1 MQRAIIVMAKVPL
14 AGTVKTR
21 LQAVLSPEKCAAL
34 AEAFLRDA
42 LEKAQSV
49 CKNVILAYSPASERT
64 VLEEIAAPEIR
75 LKEQKGDDLG
85 ARMNHA
91 FETALAENSPVL
103 MIGTDSPT
111 FPANHLTEAFTA
123 LENGSEIVFGKSA
136 DGGFYL
142 IGLRKPQPK
151 IFDNIEW
158 STPQVFAQITA
169 GIKKARIEKLYFVP
183 AHYDIDTPDDF
194 AALIDELRR
203 DENARKTAE
212 ETCRWLTANGFLE
225 KQKELRNR

>member
-1 MQRAIIVMAKVPL
+1 MQRAIIIMAKVPL

-49 CKNVILAYSPASERT
+49 CKNVILAYSPASGRT
-64 VLEEIAAPEIR
+64 VSEEIAAPGIR
-75 LKEQKGDDLG
+75 LNEQKGDDLG
-85 ARMNHA
+85 ARMKHA
-91 FETALAENSPVL
+91 FETAFAENSPVL

-111 FPANHLTEAFTA
+111 FPANYLTEAFTA
-123 LENGSEIVFGKSA
+123 LENDSEIVLGKSA

-142 IGLRKPQPK
+142 IGSRKPQPK

-158 STPQVFAQITA
+158 STPQVFEQITA
-169 GIKKARIEKLYFVP
+169 NIEKAGIGKLHFVS
-183 AHYDIDTPDDF
+183 AHYDVDTPEDF
-194 AALIDELRR
+194 AVLLDELRH

-212 ETCRWLTANGFLE
+212 ETCRWLTANGFL
-225 KQKELRNR
+225 